1 MRPPTLGLVEA
12 AELLKVHP
20 KTLQKLA
27 RNGEVPA
34 CKVGRAWVFVEHLLL
49 DTLVSKSISRVSV
62 VDLQEKTECR
72 STDARTHHIGGSN
85 YRPSGVNRSLYSK
98 VLGLPIDERRRR
110 STTDSPTLD
119 GSRPGSA

>member
-62 VDLQEKTECR
+62 VDLQEKSECR
-72 STDARTHHIGGSN
+72 STDARTHRIGGSN